1 MEQRGDDVIIRETY
15 LKRIRPF
22 YHSDLIKIITG
33 IRRSGKSV
41 LLKQIEAEL
50 INDGVEANHIIT
62 INFEDL
68 EYAYIQEAMDLHA
81 FVKEHTEQR
90 QKYYLLFDEIQNVNE
105 FEKAINSFRATMDC
119 SIFITGSNGK
129 LLSGELATHLS
140 GRYVSF
146 RIMPFSFKEVC
157 EIKGLTRSDVNDDIF
172 MDYLKYGGMPQ
183 RFLMK
188 SEAET
193 KVYLHDLYNS
203 IVLKDIVLRSRI
215 QDVTILNRIVEY
227 MVLNTSQVFS
237 AKSISKFFESDNRK
251 ISTETIYTYLDH
263 IVSSLIINKAVRY
276 DIRGKRILTR
286 SDKYYLTDTGLS
298 NINNPGFK
306 TELGALIENIV
317 YNELIHRGYEVYVG
331 KTRNGEID
339 FIVNNGVERMYYQVA
354 YLLSD
359 EKVVQRE
366 FGAFNQVGDSYPKY
380 VISMDRYDFSREGI
394 RHLNLIDF
402 LLA

>member
-1 MEQRGDDVIIRETY
+1 MIIREAY
-15 LKRIRPF
+15 LERIRPF
-22 YHSDLIKIITG
+22 YQSDLIKVLTG

-41 LLKQIEAEL
+41 LLRQIESEL
-50 INDGVEANHIIT
+50 IDSGVKVNQIIT
-62 INFEDL
+62 LNFEDL
-68 EYAYIQEAMDLHA
+68 EYSAIQEAMDLHNY
-81 FVKEHTEQR
+81 VKKRTEKGH
-90 QKYYLLFDEIQNVNE
+90 KYYLLFDEIQNVNE
-105 FEKAINSFRATMDC
+105 FEKAINSFRATMNC

-157 EIKGLTRSDVNDDIF
+157 ELRGISREEVHEDDF
-172 MDYLKYGGMPQ
+172 MEYLKYGGMPQ
-183 RFLMK
+183 RFLMQT
-188 SEAET
+188 EAEV

-203 IVLKDIVLRSRI
+203 IVLRDILQRSRI

-227 MVLNTSQVFS
+227 MVLNTSQIFS

-286 SDKYYLTDTGLS
+286 SDKYYLADAGLA

-317 YNELIHRGYEVYVG
+317 YNELIHRGLEVYVG
-331 KTRNGEID
+331 KTAKGEID
-339 FIVNNGVERMYYQVA
+339 FIVNDGDDRVYYQVA
-354 YLLSD
+354 YLLPD

-366 FGAFNQVGDSYPKY
+366 FGAFKHIGDSYPKY

-394 RHLNLIDF
+394 KHINLLDF
-402 LLA
+402 LLE

>member
-1 MEQRGDDVIIRETY
+1 MIIRETY

-22 YHSDLIKIITG
+22 YQSDLIKVLTG

-41 LLKQIEAEL
+41 LLKQIELELLNGGAEP
-50 INDGVEANHIIT
+50 NQIIT

-68 EYAYIQEAMDLHA
+68 EYSFIQEAMDLHRY
-81 FVKEHTEQR
+81 VKERTDNK
-90 QKYYLLFDEIQNVNE
+90 QKYYLIFDEIQNVIE
-105 FEKAINSFRATMDC
+105 FEKAINSFRSTMDC

-157 EIKGLTRSDVNDDIF
+157 ENNGLSRSEINDETL
-172 MDYLKYGGMPQ
+172 MEYLKYGGMPQ
-183 RFLMK
+183 RFLMQ

-203 IVLKDIVLRSRI
+203 IVLRDIVQRSRI

-227 MVLNTSQVFS
+227 MVLNTSQIFS

-251 ISTETIYTYLDH
+251 VSTETIYTYLDH
-263 IVSSLIINKAVRY
+263 IVSSLIINKAARY

-286 SDKYYLTDTGLS
+286 SDKYYLADTGLAY
-298 NINNPGFK
+298 INNSGFK

-317 YNELIHRGYEVYVG
+317 FNELIHRGYEVYVG
-331 KTRNGEID
+331 KTRSGEID
-339 FIVNNGVERMYYQVA
+339 FIVNNGDDRKYYQVA
-354 YLLSD
+354 YLLAD
-359 EKVVQRE
+359 ERVIQRE
-366 FGAFNQVGDSYPKY
+366 FDAFNHVSDSYPKF
-380 VISMDRYDFSREGI
+380 VISMDRYDFSRDGI
-394 RHLNLIDF
+394 RHLNLLDF
-402 LLA
+402 LLE

>member
-1 MEQRGDDVIIRETY
+1 MIIRETY

-22 YHSDLIKIITG
+22 YHSDLIKVFTG

-50 INDGVEANHIIT
+50 IDDGVEAKHIIT

-68 EYAYIQEAMDLHA
+68 EYAYIQEAMDLHKY
-81 FVKEHTEQR
+81 VKEHTEQG
-90 QKYYLLFDEIQNVNE
+90 QKHYLLFDEIQNVNE
-105 FEKAINSFRATMDC
+105 FEKAINSFRVTMNC

-157 EIKGLTRSDVNDDIF
+157 EIKGLTRAEVNDDIF
-172 MDYLKYGGMPQ
+172 MEYLKYGGMPQ
-183 RFLMK
+183 RFLMN
-188 SEAET
+188 SETET

-317 YNELIHRGYEVYVG
+317 YNELIHRGHEVYVG
-331 KTRNGEID
+331 KTMKGEID
-339 FIVNNGVERMYYQVA
+339 FIVNNGTERMYYQVA

-380 VISMDRYDFSREGI
+380 VISMDRYDFSRDGI
-394 RHLNLIDF
+394 KHLNLIDF